1 VKNKYK
7 SYKDDVAYSKALDY
21 FDDSDFKNFM
31 KTARLLTAEEPD
43 PKEFCSQHSGQSF
56 EGSVILLGGSNS
68 TN

>member
-1 VKNKYK
+1 MENMNCEFWEKVKNKYK

-43 PKEFCSQHSGQSF
+43 P
-56 EGSVILLGGSNS
+56 
-68 TN
+68 